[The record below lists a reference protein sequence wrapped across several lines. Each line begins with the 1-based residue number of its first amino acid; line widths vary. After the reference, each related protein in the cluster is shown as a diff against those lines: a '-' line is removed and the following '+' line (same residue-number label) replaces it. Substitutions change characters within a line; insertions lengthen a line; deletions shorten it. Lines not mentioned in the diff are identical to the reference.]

1 MGSFEEIFG
10 AWTEDWELESY
21 RFATESKEPSF
32 TEVPFEDLGKLK
44 WSGNCI
50 HAFEGQTSPWWRQN
64 GSNCPFSL
72 SSEANRQ
79 DTLEISSS
87 VSHSCSDESPNVP
100 LVTSKE
106 QDDHFEQVFRD
117 SLIQYDDPTWDPP
130 WEDNSYHSVMMT
142 LSEDGDYVPKEP
154 SLHCPGRRRKR
165 QLETF
170 PLEHLKDLKGSTS
183 AEGRKMTAEERA
195 LMLYKRKLRN
205 RNSAA
210 RSRRRRTIIL
220 NEIIDQV
227 SSLKTLI
234 KQLQCRLCLYEG
246 KGCLS
251 KVDARFEEV
260 AVLRAKLMGT
270 KVKGNF
276 TIEKQQWENT
286 TERSFSFTS
295 V

>member
-21 RFATESKEPSF
+21 QFATESKEPSF

-44 WSGNCI
+44 VEC
-50 HAFEGQTSPWWRQN
+50 
-64 GSNCPFSL
+64 
-72 SSEANRQ
+72 EANRQ

-195 LMLYKRKLRN
+195 LMLYKREVRN

-260 AVLRAKLMGT
+260 RTHLFTQLKRLLSVEYQVAVLRAKLMGT
-270 KVKGNF
+270 KVKG
-276 TIEKQQWENT
+276 TLLL
-286 TERSFSFTS
+286 RSNSGRIRQKDPFHLLVFEFG
-295 V
+295 